1 MFFGPCFQ
9 VEAIVDGFT
18 TNNNLLKLL
27 SSYDCCSQNNYFS
40 KNHKHKRT
48 LREAFKKIT
57 ILLLTFVNNG
67 TSLKSV
73 FKQCYFSLLCWGVG
87 VSDSYG
93 GQVVKRGL
101 TRITY

>member
-48 LREAFKKIT
+48 LREALKKIT
-57 ILLLTFVNNG
+57 ILLLTFVNNR
-67 TSLKSV
+67 
-73 FKQCYFSLLCWGVG
+73 
-87 VSDSYG
+87 G
-93 GQVVKRGL
+93 GSGACFVNKKTTVQMP
-101 TRITY
+101 

>member
-57 ILLLTFVNNG
+57 ILLLTFVNKCFTPPPLFIDENEKP
-67 TSLKSV
+67 LYK
-73 FKQCYFSLLCWGVG
+73 KCL
-87 VSDSYG
+87 
-93 GQVVKRGL
+93 
-101 TRITY
+101 